1 MATSVNVV
9 HAELGELAQAEPIL
23 LAWGPRRG
31 DSGAATSFINSG
43 IDRAKATDDQKKAA
57 IEARRVK
64 ETREETTARE
74 LNQLSLK
81 TPHELEFTARE
92 IADYGVYDK
101 EVSDTLAEILYQ
113 RATKDDKKYSQGLA
127 WATRALGSLG
137 ALDTDR
143 YKDILE
149 YVAKNAKD
157 KRTKKYAKADLKKL
171 PKTGSEQYVP
181 GTIEVKL
188 SIF

>member
-43 IDRAKATDDQKKAA
+43 IDRAK
-57 IEARRVK
+57 
-64 ETREETTARE
+64 
-74 LNQLSLK
+74 
-81 TPHELEFTARE
+81 
-92 IADYGVYDK
+92 
-101 EVSDTLAEILYQ
+101 
-113 RATKDDKKYSQGLA
+113 
-127 WATRALGSLG
+127 
-137 ALDTDR
+137 
-143 YKDILE
+143 
-149 YVAKNAKD
+149 D
-157 KRTKKYAKADLKKL
+157 KRTKKYAKAGLNKL